1 MIKLC
6 GFRVS
11 NYHNKVRLVLLERG
25 IPFDEDCEVK
35 PSQKDEYTAK
45 SPMGK
50 VPYLEVDGE
59 RIRESIGMG
68 LVETMQLHFPTWDEK
83 LRGQIADGYRRL
95 WRAEYK
101 DRVALFPDSFATIRA
116 LTPQP
121 GPARCCVWA
130 TGSPASDRFSLT
142 PARSTTFARWNA

>member
-59 RIRESIGMG
+59 ILFTDGGGNLLG
-68 LVETMQLHFPTWDEK
+68 LDTEFGGDLPQDFLHSVTGTSAME
-83 LRGQIADGYRRL
+83 
-95 WRAEYK
+95 RA
-101 DRVALFPDSFATIRA
+101 
-116 LTPQP
+116 
-121 GPARCCVWA
+121 
-130 TGSPASDRFSLT
+130 SL
-142 PARSTTFARWNA
+142 P